1 MYILKLIIYNWFV
14 NIFLYLCK
22 MKNIGYCCLSI
33 GINEGKAKKDQIMVN
48 RGMVRRTFDAK
59 GLDYVSQLIIEN
71 LKDTIKVLD
80 YNIKNKIYIY
90 RLSSDSFPW
99 MSEYEFSDLPK
110 FNVIQSF
117 MKLIGKK
124 IKDNGLRCSYHPGP
138 YLVLASEN
146 PAVVE
151 KTIKELN
158 KHAELMDLMELD
170 QTTFYPINIHIN
182 TTKPTRELAAERFC
196 KEFENLSESCKK
208 RLVVENDDGVN
219 QYSVKMLHEMVHQ
232 VIGIPITV
240 DSLHYQCHPDNMSW
254 EDTLRLGTSTWKEV
268 RPLTHHSSSA
278 KIHEDATAKQI
289 THADFLY
296 EKFESF
302 DIELDIELEC
312 KQKDLALFRYRK
324 EHI

>member
-1 MYILKLIIYNWFV
+1 
-14 NIFLYLCK
+14 
-22 MKNIGYCCLSI
+22 MKNIGYCCISM
-33 GINEGKAKKDQIMVN
+33 GVNADKKKKDFVTVN

-59 GLDYVSQLIIEN
+59 GLPYVSELVIEN
-71 LKDTIKVLD
+71 LKDTLKLLE
-80 YNIKNKIYIY
+80 YNIKNNIYIY
-90 RLSSDSFPW
+90 RMSSDSFPW

-110 FNVIQSF
+110 FPAIHTYL
-117 MKLIGKK
+117 KLIGKK
-124 IKDNGLRCSYHPGP
+124 VKDHGIRVSYHPGP
-138 YLVLASEN
+138 FNVLASEN
-146 PAVVE
+146 PSVVE

-182 TTKPTRELAAERFC
+182 TTQPTRELAAERFC

-208 RLVVENDDGVN
+208 RLVVENDDGQN
-219 QYSVKMLHEMVHQ
+219 QYSVKMLYDWVYQ

-268 RPLTHHSSSA
+268 RPLTHHSSS
-278 KIHEDATAKQI
+278 KKLHEDTTGKLTA
-289 THADFLY
+289 HADFLY

-302 DIELDIELEC
+302 DIEVDIELEC

-324 EHI
+324 ELNE

>member
-1 MYILKLIIYNWFV
+1 ME
-14 NIFLYLCK
+14 
-22 MKNIGYCCLSI
+22 KNRIGYCCISI
-33 GINEGKAKKDQIMVN
+33 GINEGKSKKDQVMVN
-48 RGMVRRTFDAK
+48 RGMVRRTFDTK
-59 GLDYVSQLIIEN
+59 GLSYVSELIILN
-71 LKDTIKVLD
+71 LKDTLKVLE
-80 YNIKNKIYIY
+80 YNVKNNIYIY
-90 RLSSDSFPW
+90 RMSSDSFPW
-99 MSEYEFSDLPK
+99 LSEYELNDLPNINTIK
-110 FNVIQSF
+110 KLLFN
-117 MKLIGKK
+117 IGKY
-124 IKDNGLRCSYHPGP
+124 IKDNKMRCGFHPGP

-146 PAVVE
+146 PVVVE

-158 KHAELMDLMELD
+158 KHAELMDLMELE

-268 RPLTHHSSSA
+268 RPLTHHSSS
-278 KIHEDATAKQI
+278 KKLHEDTTGKLTA
-289 THADFLY
+289 HADFLY

-302 DIELDIELEC
+302 DIEVDIELEC

>member
-1 MYILKLIIYNWFV
+1 MNRV
-14 NIFLYLCK
+14 
-22 MKNIGYCCLSI
+22 GYCCISM
-33 GINEGKAKKDQIMVN
+33 GINEGKKKKDQIMVN
-48 RGMVRRTFDAK
+48 RGMIKRTFDK
-59 GLDYVSQLIIEN
+59 RGLEYVSELTIQNINDCKKILEWN
-71 LKDTIKVLD
+71 L
-80 YNIKNKIYIY
+80 KNKIYIY
-90 RLSSDSFPW
+90 RMSSDMFPCIGF
-99 MSEYEFSDLPK
+99 YDIKDLPN
-110 FNVIQSF
+110 FSVISSKLKKLGDFIKLNNIRTSF
-117 MKLIGKK
+117 
-124 IKDNGLRCSYHPGP
+124 HPSHFC
-138 YLVLASEN
+138 VLASEN
-146 PAVVE
+146 KSVVE
-151 KTIKELN
+151 KTIDELN

-182 TTKPTRELAAERFC
+182 TTQPTRELAAERFC

-208 RLVVENDDGVN
+208 RLVVENDDGQN
-219 QYSVKMLHEMVHQ
+219 QYSVKMLYDWVHQ

-268 RPLTHHSSSA
+268 RPLTHHSSSK
-278 KIHEDATAKQI
+278 KIHEDTTGKLTA
-289 THADFLY
+289 HADFLY